1 MTSEESK
8 YSPDFKKKVAR
19 KALEQSKQ
27 NLESLSGQYDVP
39 VSVILM
45 WATELEKGGEEVF
58 ETAEED
64 SERNEEESEK
74 VNLSISDGEIASSVE
89 HGVMF
94 DNLNYKR
101 LIFWSL
107 LGVILVIVFV
117 QALFEMY
124 QYNEQALQDRVSAE
138 SGEFY
143 QANQLNKKAEEKITS
158 FGVVNLE
165 EGTYRMPVDSVI
177 NDMAVDGDN

>member
-1 MTSEESK
+1 MTSKENNYTPE
-8 YSPDFKKKVAR
+8 FKKKVAR

-27 NLESLSGQYDVP
+27 NLESLSEQYEVP

-58 ETAEED
+58 DTAEEETEGKKKD
-64 SERNEEESEK
+64 SEN
-74 VNLSISDGEIASSVE
+74 VDLSISDEEIASSVE

-101 LIFWSL
+101 LVFWSI
-107 LGVILVIVFV
+107 LGVILVVIFV

-124 QYNEQALQDRVSAE
+124 QYNTQALQERVSAE

-143 QANQLNKKAEEKITS
+143 QVNQLNRKAKEKIST
-158 FGVVNLE
+158 FGVVSLE
-165 EGTYRMPVDSVI
+165 EGTYRIPVDSVI
-177 NDMAVDGDN
+177 NHMAVDDQ

>member
-1 MTSEESK
+1 MTSEENN
-8 YSPDFKKKVAR
+8 YSPEFKKKVAR

-27 NLESLSGQYDVP
+27 NLETLSEQYDVP
-39 VSVILM
+39 VSIILM
-45 WATELEKGGEEVF
+45 WATELEKGGEQIF

-64 SERNEEESEK
+64 IEK
-74 VNLSISDGEIASSVE
+74 EKKETENVDLSISDEEVASAVD

-101 LIFWSL
+101 LVFWSV

-117 QALFEMY
+117 QALFEMF
-124 QYNEQALQDRVSAE
+124 QYNERALQDRVSAE
-138 SGEFY
+138 SGEYY
-143 QANQLNKKAEEKITS
+143 QATQLNKKAEERITT

-177 NDMAVDGDN
+177 NDMAADGNN

>member
-1 MTSEESK
+1 MPQEGKNYTSE
-8 YSPDFKKKVAR
+8 FKKKIAQE
-19 KALEQSKQ
+19 ALKQ
-27 NLESLSGQYDVP
+27 NKENLDRLSEQHDVP

-45 WATELEKGGEEVF
+45 WATELEKGGEDVF
-58 ETAEED
+58 EATDEAAEKVEKK
-64 SERNEEESEK
+64 SEK
-74 VNLSISDGEIASSVE
+74 VDISISDEEVADSVA

-101 LIFWSL
+101 LIFWSV
-107 LGVILVIVFV
+107 LGIILVAIFV

-124 QYNEQALQDRVSAE
+124 QYDQRALQDRVSAE

-143 QANQLNKKAEEKITS
+143 QANQLNQKAEERLKD

-165 EGTYRMPVDSVI
+165 EGTYRMPIDSVI
-177 NDMAVDGDN
+177 NEMAVDEE

>member
-1 MTSEESK
+1 MTSEENK
-8 YSPDFKKKVAR
+8 YSPEFKKKVAR

-27 NLESLSGQYDVP
+27 NLESLSEQYGVP

-45 WATELEKGGEEVF
+45 WATELEKGGDQVF
-58 ETAEED
+58 ETAEENV
-64 SERNEEESEK
+64 EKEKEESE
-74 VNLSISDGEIASSVE
+74 NLDLSISDEEVASAME

-101 LIFWSL
+101 LVFWSV
-107 LGVILVIVFV
+107 LGIILVIVFV
-117 QALFEMY
+117 QALFEMF
-124 QYNEQALQDRVSAE
+124 QYNERALQDRVSAE

-143 QANQLNKKAEEKITS
+143 QATQLKKKAEERITS
-158 FGVVNLE
+158 FGIVNLE

-177 NDMAVDGDN
+177 NDMAADGDN